1 MKGFV
6 MELCCSF
13 CGRSQK
19 EIKKLISGPNVFV
32 CEECVALMVDVLREE
47 IDPNFMVKNVNLEA
61 EIDGNLYELAYLIN
75 NKKLAWVST
84 YKTHD

>member
-1 MKGFV
+1 